1 MLDSGKAPSQSV
13 RYLNELRALDVLFRD
28 GAMSRAD
35 LARALGLNRSTTGS
49 IVNTL
54 LAESL
59 VIERKHDRPP
69 EPRAQTGRPGIDVQ
83 LIRKARCSSA
93 PA

>member
-1 MLDSGKAPSQSV
+1 MLEAVRAASQSV
-13 RYLNELRALDVLFRD
+13 RYLNELRALDVLFRE

-54 LAESL
+54 IANPWSLSGPSKRMASLA
-59 VIERKHDRPP
+59 RKRVVPASTSSSI
-69 EPRAQTGRPGIDVQ
+69 RA
-83 LIRKARCSSA
+83 ARSS
-93 PA
+93 